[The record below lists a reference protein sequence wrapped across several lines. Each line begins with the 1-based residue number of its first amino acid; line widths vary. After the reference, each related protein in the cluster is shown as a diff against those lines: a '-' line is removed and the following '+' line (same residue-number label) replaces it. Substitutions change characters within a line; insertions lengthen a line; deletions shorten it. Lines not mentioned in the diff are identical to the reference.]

1 MKAVVVHGPKDLR
14 IDEVADPVCG
24 PVDVLVRME
33 WGGICGS
40 DVAYWRSGI
49 SGTAVLRDPLI
60 LGHEVAGY
68 VAEVGSEVDG
78 VEVGAKVALY
88 PASLVGDYQ
97 VAEDMRARTNLWPE
111 VRYFGSA
118 AFLPHEQGGFSKFR
132 IVRPDQLRFLPQ
144 GVTTK
149 AGALA
154 EPFAVAIHA
163 VRRAGDVADKT
174 VLVNGAGPIGS
185 LAVAAAKAYGA
196 RHVTVAD
203 LSEQALDIARA
214 MGADCT
220 INILQGQELPQ
231 DVDIAIEASG
241 APAAIGGVISA
252 TRRGGV
258 VVQVGNLPGGDVSAT
273 LGNIVTREIEYRGSY
288 RFADEMDEAIRL
300 LDGVVDISP
309 LQTHEFD
316 ILQACEAFDV
326 AADRSSGSSKVM
338 LKLS

>member
-1 MKAVVVHGPKDLR
+1 MKAVVVHGPQDLR
-14 IDEVADPVCG
+14 IDDVADPVCG
-24 PVDVLVRME
+24 PADVLVRME

-40 DVAYWRSGI
+40 DVAYWRSGV
-49 SGTAVLRDPLI
+49 SGTAILRDPLI

-68 VAEVGSEVDG
+68 VHAVGSEVSG
-78 VEVGAKVALY
+78 VEIGTKVALY

-97 VAEDMRARTNLWPE
+97 VPEDMRARTNLWPE

-132 IVRPDQLRFLPQ
+132 IVRPDQLRVLPQ

-163 VRRAGDVADKT
+163 VRRAGNVAGKS

-185 LAVAAAKAYGA
+185 LAVAAAKSYGA
-196 RHVTVAD
+196 HHVTVAD
-203 LSEQALDIARA
+203 LNDKALGVARA
-214 MGADCT
+214 MGADRVV
-220 INILQGQELPQ
+220 NLSQGEELPQ
-231 DVDIAIEASG
+231 DVDVAIEASG
-241 APAAIGGVISA
+241 APGAIGGVVSA
-252 TRRGGV
+252 TRRGGI
-258 VVQVGNLPGGDVSAT
+258 VVQVGNLPGGDVRAA

-300 LDGVVDISP
+300 LDGVVDVSP
-309 LQTHEFD
+309 LQTHEYD
-316 ILQACEAFDV
+316 VAQACEAFAV
-326 AADRSSGSSKVM
+326 ATDRSSGSSKVM